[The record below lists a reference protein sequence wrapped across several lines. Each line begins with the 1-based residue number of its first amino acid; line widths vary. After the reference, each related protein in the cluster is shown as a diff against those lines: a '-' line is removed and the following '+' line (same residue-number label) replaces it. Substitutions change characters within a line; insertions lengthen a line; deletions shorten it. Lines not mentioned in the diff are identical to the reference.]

1 MTVVSPLSLFRVPD
15 AASVEKASFSVPWS
29 EKALREELNSPFA
42 NYFCVTVDGKFAGY
56 GGFLDLSGEG
66 EITRI
71 AVYPEFRRAGLG
83 RKLMEAMMA
92 RAQELNLETMFLEVR
107 ESNAPAISL
116 YEKFGFATVGR
127 RPDYY
132 TMPTEAAVLMSAE
145 IKRANC
151 TSNT

>member
-15 AASVEKASFSVPWS
+15 AAAVEKASFSVPWS
-29 EKALREELNSPFA
+29 ERSLRDELNSPYA
-42 NYFCVTVDGKFAGY
+42 NYFSVTVDGKFAGY

-71 AVYPEFRRAGLG
+71 AVLPEYRRLGLG
-83 RKLMEAMMA
+83 KKLMEAMIDRA
-92 RAQELNLETMFLEVR
+92 RELSLETMFLEVR
-107 ESNAPAISL
+107 ESNIPAISL
-116 YEKFGFATVGR
+116 YESFGFSTVGR

-145 IKRANC
+145 IIKQKD
-151 TSNT
+151 